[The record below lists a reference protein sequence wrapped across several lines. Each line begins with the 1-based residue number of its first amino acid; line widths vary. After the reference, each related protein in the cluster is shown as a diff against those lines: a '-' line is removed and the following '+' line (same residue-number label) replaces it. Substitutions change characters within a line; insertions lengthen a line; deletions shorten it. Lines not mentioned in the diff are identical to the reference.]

1 MEKLLLDLINL
12 FGRVMPEL
20 STIDE
25 DYGQLEM
32 IDQQDRDTYPLT
44 YPALLIDAPDA
55 QWSNIAG
62 LSQKGLATIRARLI
76 LDCYDDTHHGSGT
89 TDRIAERAEMCK
101 KVHKFL
107 QGYMVDEKS
116 TLIRTTSRFFTWNH
130 GIKVY
135 EQTYTCVVTEMIEL
149 PTVKVSAAPLVS
161 PELMD
166 NPQGFAENVL
176 PRVDTNVEE
185 HSEGRIFTDE
195 YTDPF
200 V

>member
-1 MEKLLLDLINL
+1 MEKLLQDLINL

-62 LSQKGLATIRARLI
+62 LSQKGIATIRVRLI

-89 TDRIAERAEMCK
+89 TDKIAERAEMRK

-107 QGYMVDEKS
+107 QGYRVDEKS

-135 EQTYTCVVTEMIEL
+135 EQTYTCVVTEMIDPPSESIGAT
-149 PTVKVSAAPLVS
+149 PDVTVRLFSQ
-161 PELMD
+161 
-166 NPQGFAENVL
+166 N
-176 PRVDTNVEE
+176 
-185 HSEGRIFTDE
+185 
-195 YTDPF
+195 
-200 V
+200 